1 MSKRIY
7 FLDSLRGIAAVTVV
21 ATHLAGTFRE
31 ETLMKEIFE
40 PLGRSAVILFF
51 LLSGI
56 ALSLALKNKNRFT
69 WQGYAAFLV
78 KRICRIYLPFLAIIL
93 LTECLFFEFTPSGIP
108 TLSGWFNTFGT
119 DALHWKVFLENIFMS
134 GNYVDRIDPVIWSLI
149 VELRI
154 SILFPL
160 FYYLIERKGLKWGVG
175 LIALSF
181 GLGTIVL
188 FIIDQQFLIGQTI
201 FHIGFFIVGILLT
214 LYWESIRTFSKKQ
227 KVYLMLIS
235 VFLYFHGF
243 ALLVTGINVPQVF
256 SDVVIGVGCVG
267 VILVCYQSETVQVWL
282 SRPIYLFL
290 GKISFSVYLVHCV
303 VFIPWIYLLH
313 NVISSLVVVEL
324 LSLPLIFVVA
334 YLSYLLF
341 EKPAQ
346 QFGRKLGKQISQ
358 FHLQLSETNKERIN
372 G

>member
-21 ATHLAGTFRE
+21 ATHLAGTFKE

-56 ALSLALKNKNRFT
+56 ALSLALKNKSPFT
-69 WQGYAAFLV
+69 WQDYAAFLV
-78 KRICRIYLPFLAIIL
+78 KRICRIYLPFLVIIL
-93 LTECLFFEFTPSGIP
+93 LTECLYFGFTPTGIP
-108 TLSGWFNTFGT
+108 SLSAWFNTVGSG
-119 DALHWKVFLENIFMS
+119 ALQWKVFLENVFMV

-149 VELRI
+149 IELRI
-154 SILFPL
+154 SIVFPL
-160 FYYLIERKGLKWGVG
+160 FYYLVERKGVKWGVG
-175 LIALSF
+175 LIGLSF
-181 GLGTIVL
+181 GFGTALL
-188 FIIDQQFLIGQTI
+188 FVIDQQFLIGQTI
-201 FHIGFFIVGILLT
+201 FHLGFFIIGILMT
-214 LYWESIRTFSKKQ
+214 LHWEAIRAFTRNQ
-227 KVYLMLIS
+227 KVLVMLAS
-235 VFLYFHGF
+235 MALYFHGF
-243 ALLVTGINVPQVF
+243 ALIITGIHLPQVF
-256 SDVVIGVGCVG
+256 SDVVIGTGCVG
-267 VILVCYQSETVQVWL
+267 ILLVCYQSKKAQDFL
-282 SRPIYLFL
+282 ARPVYLFL

-313 NVISSLVVVEL
+313 QMISSVVVIEL
-324 LSLPLIFVVA
+324 LSLPLIFIVA

-358 FHLQLSETNKERIN
+358 FHLQLSEPNKERTN